1 MKSNILV
8 LVLGAATGALAQTEI
23 INKGPEQQSESQQT
37 QSEKCTQQQGAMAQS
52 QPSRET
58 TASVNVTTEQKTEI
72 RQIIA
77 ETKAEP
83 SRDINFEVNV
93 GVTVPNTIKRLPL
106 PPGIVK
112 IVPRYADYE
121 YFVPADG
128 RIVIVDPDSLEIVL
142 VIE

>member
-1 MKSNILV
+1 MKSIILKSV
-8 LVLGAATGALAQTEI
+8 LVLCVATGAFAQTEI
-23 INKGPEQQSESQQT
+23 IKKNPEQQTESQQ
-37 QSEKCTQQQGAMAQS
+37 SE
-52 QPSRET
+52 
-58 TASVNVTTEQKTEI
+58 NVIAKQKTEI
-72 RQIIA
+72 RQVII

-83 SRDINFEVNV
+83 VREINFEVKV
-93 GVTVPNTIKRLPL
+93 GMTVPNTVKRLPL

-128 RIVIVDPDSLEIVL
+128 RIVIVDPNSLEIVL

>member
-1 MKSNILV
+1 MKSIILKSVFV
-8 LVLGAATGALAQTEI
+8 LTLGVATGAFAQTEI
-23 INKGPEQQSESQQT
+23 IKKNPEQQTESQQ
-37 QSEKCTQQQGAMAQS
+37 SE
-52 QPSRET
+52 
-58 TASVNVTTEQKTEI
+58 NVIAKQKTEI
-72 RQIIA
+72 RQVII

-83 SRDINFEVNV
+83 VREINFEVKV
-93 GVTVPNTIKRLPL
+93 GMTVPNTVKRLPL

-128 RIVIVDPDSLEIVL
+128 RIVIVDPNSLEIVL